1 MFESFKL
8 KRKITNEMRK
18 LQLKELKMR
27 NEMIEN
33 YAQSG
38 ASITRKAFR
47 GSYDYVNTVD
57 EDTGDTKEI
66 LTARSLQ
73 LFMSNPI
80 SRGAI
85 EKVRTN
91 VVGRGL
97 KPKPKIDNKLLN
109 LSNKELEQAQQGLQ
123 TLWNLWAETTECDIA
138 RVHNFYQLQNLA
150 MLTWLV
156 EGECFALLPFG
167 RRKGEIFETKVR
179 FLNGNNC
186 QSQVSDEFT
195 KNGVEFNKNN
205 EPVAYFFKNNQHEY
219 KRVPTFS
226 ATGRRNLIHLFE
238 KERIDQRRGV
248 PFLAPVL
255 ETLSQ
260 LNRYSNAELTNAVL
274 SSLFTVFITSDR
286 DTQTSN
292 KIGGVNFV
300 ENKKNPN
307 EKEMSLGSGNLF
319 RLNPG
324 ERLEFAN
331 PSRPNTNY
339 ENFCNIVCKQIG
351 TALGIPQEVLLSSF
365 NASYSASK
373 ASLLEAWKMYTMR
386 RNWLINNFCQPIYE
400 TFIDECVSRG
410 LINLKGYSEN
420 EIYRRAYLQAEW
432 YGQTQGQIDPN
443 KEVKAS
449 IMKIDAGLSTLSREA
464 MELNG
469 SNWADNLEQRKLE
482 ILKLNELSKLKKEV
496 RKDGLS

>member
-1 MFESFKL
+1 MFENFRLARQIKTE
-8 KRKITNEMRK
+8 IRK

-27 NEMIEN
+27 NEIIEN

-38 ASITRKAFR
+38 ASTTRKAFR
-47 GSYDYVNTVD
+47 GSYDYINTVD
-57 EDTGDTKEI
+57 EDTGDTKDI

-97 KPKPKIDNKLLN
+97 KPKPKIDNKMLN
-109 LSNKELEQAQQGLQ
+109 LSNVELEKAQQGIQ

-150 MLTWLV
+150 ILTWLV
-156 EGECFALLPFG
+156 EGECFALLPFA

-179 FLNGNNC
+179 FIDGNNC
-186 QSQVSDEFT
+186 QSQMNDNYI
-195 KNGVEFNKNN
+195 KNGVEFNKNC
-205 EPVAYFFKNNQHEY
+205 EPVAYYFKDINNEY

-226 ATGRRNLIHLFE
+226 STGRRNLIHLFE
-238 KERIDQRRGV
+238 KERINQRRGV
-248 PFLAPVL
+248 PFLSPVL
-255 ETLSQ
+255 ETLQQ
-260 LNRYSNAELTNAVL
+260 LSRYSNAELTNAVL
-274 SSLFTVFITSDR
+274 SSLFTVFITSDK
-286 DTQTSN
+286 DTQSSG

-300 ENKKNPN
+300 QNKKNPD
-307 EKEMSLGSGNLF
+307 EKEINLGSGNLF

-331 PSRPNTNY
+331 PDRPNTNY

-351 TALGIPQEVLLSSF
+351 AALGIPQEVLLSSF

-386 RNWLINNFCQPIYE
+386 RTWLINNFCQPIYE
-400 TFIDECVSRG
+400 TFVDECVARG
-410 LINLKGYSEN
+410 LIELNGYTDN
-420 EIYRRAYLQAEW
+420 AIFRRAYLQTEW

-443 KEVKAS
+443 KEVKAA
-449 IMKIDAGLSTLSREA
+449 ILKIDAGLSTLSREA

-469 SNWADNLEQRKLE
+469 SNWSDNLEQRKLE
-482 ILKLNELSKLKKEV
+482 ILKLNELAKIKKEV
-496 RKDGLS
+496 RK